1 MTTPNPNHSTHITT
15 TMTDTLTINGVDY
28 IRADS
33 VPAAKPNGNR
43 AVVVV
48 DRGWIFAGDVTRE
61 DGRIRLSRAVW
72 VFRWESCGFA
82 KVIEDPAKADI
93 RPIADVDIPSGAEIF
108 CVPVSDEWGL

>member
-1 MTTPNPNHSTHITT
+1 MSNTITV
-15 TMTDTLTINGVDY
+15 NGVEY

-43 AVVVV
+43 AVIVI

-61 DGRIRLSRAVW
+61 NERIYLSRAVW

-82 KVIEDPAKADI
+82 KVIEDPTQADI
-93 RPIADVDIPSGAEIF
+93 RPMADVDIPEGAEIF
-108 CVPVSDEWGL
+108 CVPVNEQWGLS